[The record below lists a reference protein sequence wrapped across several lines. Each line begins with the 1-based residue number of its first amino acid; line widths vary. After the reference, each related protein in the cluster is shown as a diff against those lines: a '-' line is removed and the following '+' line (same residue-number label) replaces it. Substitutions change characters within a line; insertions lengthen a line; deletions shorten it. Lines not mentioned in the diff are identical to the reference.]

1 MAIKEIDIK
10 NLALT
15 LVGAKKLTTAS
26 DASKAGR
33 LTSSLFELSR
43 GGMFALPVNWKFAT
57 TRAELG
63 ATTDPAFG
71 YYDHQF
77 ILPADCVRVIAQV
90 DEDSDKIEYEH
101 RREVFIDTSNNKHEV
116 ILTNQDDCF
125 IKYICLRVNVGKW
138 PAYFARLVA
147 LDLAILLC
155 EPLKQDKAKKN
166 QLLVLMTASV
176 DGWLAKAIQANG
188 MEDKDVTRN
197 MTSIDKGNTDVLDAA
212 LGKIVDKYLI
222 VREEAIG

>member
-1 MAIKEIDIK
+1 MAISETDVK
-10 NLALT
+10 NLGLV
-15 LVGAKKLTTAS
+15 LVGARKLTSAT

-43 GGMFALPVNWKFAT
+43 GGMFSLPVNWKFAT

-63 ATTDPAFG
+63 STTDPSFG

-77 ILPADCVRVIAQV
+77 ILPANCVRIVAQV

-101 RREVFIDTSNNKHEV
+101 RREVYIDSSSNEHDV
-116 ILTNQDDCF
+116 ILTNQDACF
-125 IKYICLRVNVGKW
+125 IKYIRLRMNVAVW
-138 PAYFARLVA
+138 PVWFARLVA

-166 QLLVLMTASV
+166 QLLMLMTAPV

-188 MEDKDVTRN
+188 MEDKDVTSN
-197 MTSIDKGNTDVLDAA
+197 GVSLDKGNTDVLDAA
-212 LGKIVDKYLI
+212 TVRITDKYIAL
-222 VREEAIG
+222 REE